1 MVREYLNECIELHS
15 QITMNPA
22 LILTIENIA
31 NICVDAYKK
40 ERKMLICGNGGS
52 ASDAMHMVGELVG
65 RFKKERRGI
74 PAIALNENPIVITAL
89 SNDYDYNLVFQKQV
103 VAYGEKGDVLL
114 GLSTSGNSKNIIN
127 AMNQAK
133 MLGLTTIALTGR
145 TGGQLLGICDYTLC
159 VPSSDTAHIQEIH
172 ICVIHLLCKIIEDS
186 LF

>member
-1 MVREYLNECIELHS
+1 MVKAYLNECIELHR
-15 QITMNPA
+15 QITMNSA

-31 NICVDAYKK
+31 DICVATYKRGQK
-40 ERKMLICGNGGS
+40 ILICGNGGS

-103 VAYGEKGDVLL
+103 VAYGEKGDILL
-114 GLSTSGNSKNIIN
+114 GLSTSGNSENIIS

-133 MLGLTTIALTGR
+133 KQGLTTIGLTGK
-145 TGGQLLGICDYTLC
+145 TGGRLLGICDHVLC

-172 ICVIHLLCKIIEDS
+172 ICVIHLLCKIIEEN